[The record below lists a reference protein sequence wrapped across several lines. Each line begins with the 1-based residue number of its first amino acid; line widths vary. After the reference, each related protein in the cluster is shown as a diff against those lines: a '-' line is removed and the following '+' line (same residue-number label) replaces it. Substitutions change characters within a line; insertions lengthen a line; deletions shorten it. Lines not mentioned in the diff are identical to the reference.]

1 MVIRNLT
8 PAERQSLQ
16 VEKDANG
23 ACLVAVARLQHF
35 GDSASSACAG
45 SMLPS
50 NDREFIARVGVDG
63 RFSYIDPR
71 YLNSFSSP
79 ILSSLYSSSPP
90 SFITI
95 LFYFILFFSVSN
107 ILGYL
112 PQDLIG
118 HNSYDYFH
126 PDDMQKMI
134 QLHHEGT

>member
-35 GDSASSACAG
+35 GDSTSSACAS

-71 YLNSFSSP
+71 YLNFVTLLLFSFT
-79 ILSSLYSSSPP
+79 SPP
-90 SFITI
+90 LS
-95 LFYFILFFSVSN
+95 LFYFI
-107 ILGYL
+107 
-112 PQDLIG
+112 
-118 HNSYDYFH
+118 
-126 PDDMQKMI
+126 
-134 QLHHEGT
+134 